1 MPIEAD
7 DSPNPARRNCLRAA
21 LMAVGGA
28 VISSASA
35 QSPGAAG
42 KRKRP
47 MMNIELEFASTT
59 PVARHAGAVPV
70 LAITSPV
77 HLTIRFANVATT
89 PLKIESPR
97 TSQDLLLWLIGPSG
111 ESWTMLNPSS
121 IDATGE
127 ITAPMPVQ
135 IVLQPGE
142 RFEMEAELG
151 RDIADRWF
159 GAGVYAVYV
168 SYAGVQ
174 SNRLRFGT
182 ELRAESVPPLVEM
195 ALAGRDAWF
204 REQAMALL
212 KQIPGGPDLALPR
225 AGADAAEKAA
235 GQARNI
241 EIAERFL
248 SDWERLK
255 QTAEVLAF
263 FESVQVV
270 VEGGV

>member
-1 MPIEAD
+1 MPIDAD
-7 DSPNPARRNCLRAA
+7 DSPNWNRRNVLRAA
-21 LMAVGGA
+21 VFAVGA
-28 VISSASA
+28 AIISMALA
-35 QSPGAAG
+35 QSPSKAG

-47 MMNIELEFASTT
+47 MMTIELEFASTT
-59 PVARHAGAVPV
+59 PVARQAGTVPV

-97 TSQDLLLWLIGPSG
+97 TSQDLMLWLVGPSG

-142 RFEMEAELG
+142 RFEMPAELG

-159 GAGVYAVYV
+159 GSGVYAAYV

-174 SNRLRFGT
+174 SNRLRFAT
-182 ELRAESVPPLVEM
+182 ELRAESVPALVDM

-204 REQAMALL
+204 REQAMGLL
-212 KQIPGGPDLALPR
+212 KRIPGGPDLTPPR

-235 GQARNI
+235 GEARN
-241 EIAERFL
+241 AELAQRFL
-248 SDWERLK
+248 ADWQGLK
-255 QTAEVLAF
+255 QTADVLAF
-263 FESVQVV
+263 FESQR
-270 VEGGV
+270 VEVGGGD

>member
-1 MPIEAD
+1 
-7 DSPNPARRNCLRAA
+7 
-21 LMAVGGA
+21 
-28 VISSASA
+28 
-35 QSPGAAG
+35 
-42 KRKRP
+42 
-47 MMNIELEFASTT
+47 
-59 PVARHAGAVPV
+59 
-70 LAITSPV
+70 
-77 HLTIRFANVATT
+77 LTIRFANVATT

-127 ITAPMPVQ
+127 ITAPMPVAL
-135 IVLQPGE
+135 IMQPGE
-142 RFEMEAELG
+142 RFEMKAELG

-182 ELRAESVPPLVEM
+182 ELRAESVPPLVDM

-235 GQARNI
+235 VQARST
-241 EIAERFL
+241 ETAQRFL

-255 QTAEVLAF
+255 QTAEVVAF
-263 FESVQVV
+263 FESVRVV